1 VSLRV
6 RLLLAVSVAAL
17 IGLVVADVAIY
28 RALRSYLYDR
38 VDTELDT
45 SVRTIAA
52 VIDSPGTVGQ
62 LIPGTFVQVRDANGV
77 PRYTT
82 TATRL
87 GHPISPVLPDQ
98 IPGLDA
104 ATQSNGRSTSYFTT
118 RAEQPDGPSF
128 RVRATVL
135 DSGFQVI
142 VATPLDNT
150 DQTLHRLLTVEL
162 LVTGGALVA
171 AVALGASLVGLGL
184 RPLARMEETADAIV
198 GGDALD
204 TRVPGETERT
214 EVGRL
219 ARSLNTMLGRLQVAF
234 AQRDATEAELRRS
247 EQRLRRFV
255 ADASHELRTPLAA
268 VSAYAELYDRAGMEH
283 EADRPRML
291 AGIRSETA
299 RMGRLVE
306 DLLLLARL
314 DEGQPLEERP
324 VQLLDVATEAVDAA
338 SAVGPDWPIRLECD
352 RPVEVLGD
360 PARLRQVLDNLLA
373 NARAHTAAG
382 TPVTVRVGR
391 TVPADGSRPVRGV
404 IEVAD
409 EGPGLAADDA
419 ARVFERFYRTDE
431 SRSRRSGGTGLGL
444 AIVAAIV
451 DAHGG
456 EVALRT
462 SPGHGARFTIE
473 LPLAHEGF
481 ASPVPPTVEPHPAP
495 APQPAIG
502 ASAPHAIDPRD

>member
-6 RLLLAVSVAAL
+6 RLLAAVAVTAL

-38 VDTELDT
+38 VDTELRSAQDT
-45 SVRTIAA
+45 IEAA
-52 VIDSPGTVGQ
+52 IPSGFPPPETTVAQ
-62 LIPGTFVQVRDANGV
+62 LIPGTYVELRDPRGV
-77 PRYTT
+77 PIATERPSRFGRITT
-82 TATRL
+82 PAI
-87 GHPISPVLPDQ
+87 PADIPVFDTPSE
-98 IPGLDA
+98 GLADHVYF
-104 ATQSNGRSTSYFTT
+104 STH
-118 RAEQPDGPSF
+118 AEQPDGPSF
-128 RVRATVL
+128 RVRASVL
-135 DSGFQVI
+135 DNGYQLI
-142 VATPLDNT
+142 VATSLDNT
-150 DQTLHRLLTVEL
+150 NQTLHRLLAVEI

-204 TRVPGETERT
+204 RRIPGETERT

-234 AQRDATEAELRRS
+234 GERDATEAELRRS
-247 EQRLRRFV
+247 EQRLRQFV

-268 VSAYAELYDRAGMEH
+268 ISAYAELYDRAGPEH

-291 AGIRSETA
+291 AGIRNETA

-314 DEGQPLEERP
+314 DEGQPLERRP
-324 VQLLDVATEAVDAA
+324 VDLLEVAAEAVAA
-338 SAVGPDWPIRLECD
+338 AAAVGPQWPVRLD
-352 RPVEVLGD
+352 ARGSVEVLGD
-360 PARLRQVLDNLLA
+360 PVRLRQVLDNLLG
-373 NARAHTAAG
+373 NVRAHTPVL
-382 TPVTVRVGR
+382 TTVTVRVAE
-391 TVPADGSRPVRGV
+391 ADGRGV
-404 IEVAD
+404 LEVAD
-409 EGPGLAADDA
+409 DGPGLAPEDA
-419 ARVFERFYRTDE
+419 ARVFERFYRADE

-456 EVALRT
+456 DVALRT
-462 SPGHGARFTIE
+462 TPGHGARFTIE
-473 LPLAHEGF
+473 LPLAPTPE
-481 ASPVPPTVEPHPAP
+481 AADRPPSPAP
-495 APQPAIG
+495 APAPA
-502 ASAPHAIDPRD
+502 SDPAPPD